1 MHVARVK
8 TKLANVYS
16 KLKQYLPIVGKGFIS
31 DEWDDPKITTKS
43 IHQVM

>member
-31 DEWDDPKITTKS
+31 DPKITTKS